1 MIWKSLE
8 STVIFFVKTA
18 PLVITSIYI
27 ISHLNKRSYIR
38 KLILKLTPLLR
49 MLKLNPTAF
58 TVFTLSFFNTIVAY
72 SFLSNAW
79 RDEKIKDRDVIAISL
94 LSSFPSVFSHLYT
107 FFIPFVIPI
116 LGSLGIIY
124 TALRL
129 IVALIKS
136 LIGYM
141 LVEKFEGEVKFE
153 SYESSV
159 SENIVRILIVM
170 FFTYL
175 TVDLAY
181 NIGLFNILT
190 NSLKFLPIETPA
202 LMISI
207 LTIFNL
213 RSAIVLTAGL
223 VERGLSYKWALIG
236 LLLGNVI
243 SFSVRSAKH
252 SLPLHLSLFGSF
264 GFKIVLL
271 NSLLTLLLD
280 VVIIFFL
287 LLL

>member
-1 MIWKSLE
+1 
-8 STVIFFVKTA
+8 VIFFVKTA
-18 PLVITSIYI
+18 PVVITSIYV
-27 ISHLNKRSYIR
+27 ISNLNKRSYIR

-116 LGSLGIIY
+116 LGFLGIIY

-141 LVEKFEGEVKFE
+141 LVEKFEGDVKFE

-175 TVDLAY
+175 AVDLAY

-190 NSLKFLPIETPA
+190 NLLKFLPIETPA